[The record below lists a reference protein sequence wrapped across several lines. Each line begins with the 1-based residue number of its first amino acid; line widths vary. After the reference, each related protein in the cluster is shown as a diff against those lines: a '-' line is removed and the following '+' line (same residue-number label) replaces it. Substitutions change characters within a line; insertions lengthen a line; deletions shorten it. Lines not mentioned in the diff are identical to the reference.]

1 MCQNDAGNQTESHFE
16 KPTDGFVV
24 EFSRQLQSHGSAQTM
39 CVAMGLDNRSWAM
52 GQWQ

>member
-24 EFSRQLQSHGSAQTM
+24 EFSRQLQSHGSAQAMCVTM
-39 CVAMGLDNRSWAM
+39 CTRPVLKVHIG
-52 GQWQ
+52 